1 MGFKAGDKVRFINR
15 LERNQYLSGFFPAD
29 GYIGEV
35 VSVNEISCVVNWGK
49 DSGVS
54 AGPQHDYSWYCE
66 NECLELVE
74 EENVMKYEVGEKVK
88 FIDENA
94 HEEDPGTYPPA
105 GTIGTIVEIDP
116 RDKER
121 TCRID
126 WGEKSG
132 VERNPTY
139 NGCVWWAPN
148 SFIEKLPYWVSPDNE
163 VAFDENEEPE
173 AEAEEV
179 EETDDVATLAE
190 LVIKKQMEIQKLK
203 EDNEKI
209 VARNAELTEMV
220 ALFRNKGLEIV
231 NLGVNKNV

>member
-1 MGFKAGDKVRFINR
+1 MDFKVGDKVRFTGKCAGD
-15 LERNQYLSGFFPAD
+15 L
-29 GYIGEV
+29 GYYPKDNWIGEV
-35 VSVNEISCVVNWGK
+35 LGTGGVNCLVKWGEN
-49 DSGVS
+49 SGVK
-54 AGPQHDYSWYCE
+54 AGPQNNYAWYCE
-66 NECLELVE
+66 KAYLELVE

-94 HEEDPGTYPPA
+94 HEEDPGTYPPV
-105 GTIGTIVEIDP
+105 GTIGTIVEVDP
-116 RDKER
+116 RDKEW

-148 SFIEKLPYWVSPDNE
+148 SFIEKLPWWVSSDNE
-163 VAFDENEEPE
+163 VASDEVGEPE
-173 AEAEEV
+173 AAAEV
-179 EETDDVATLAE
+179 EETDDVAALAE

-209 VARNAELTEMV
+209 VARNAELTELV
-220 ALFRNKGLEIV
+220 AAFRNKGLEIV